1 MSLGTWWA
9 LFGVP
14 LFMMAVAWVGLSFR
28 WSAEVNRILMT
39 IAMFFPT
46 AATLIGCTAL
56 AYAELGGRVLSGKE
70 LVVYGLGF
78 TFALVGAAFGFIV
91 ALKFRRWFS
100 GGRALR
106 VRLDVVLVRPND
118 VSGRLIVNNSR

>member
-1 MSLGTWWA
+1 MSPGTWWA

-14 LFMMAVAWVGLSFR
+14 LFMMAVAWVGLSSR

-46 AATLIGCTAL
+46 AAALIGCSAL
-56 AYAELGGRVLSGKE
+56 AFVQLGGRVRNGKE
-70 LVVYGLGF
+70 LVVYGFGF
-78 TFALVGAAFGFIV
+78 IFALVGAALGFVV

-100 GGRALR
+100 AVGLG
-106 VRLDVVLVRPND
+106 
-118 VSGRLIVNNSR
+118 VSAWMLFWFGLMMSAAD